1 MPHVTIEYV
10 IMVPVL
16 ILQIFLFP
24 LTASWLMNIW
34 VDSRRTLALQE
45 AASHIGSSIQQVYF
59 ALNHDSISAGTVTQK
74 VDVPP
79 FIENYPYI
87 GNATLKTVLD
97 PALNSSKVLEITLKL
112 RTVGTTVTTSVI
124 LGQNV
129 TWRESTFVSNSTNA
143 CIMVEKFANG
153 TICLSFGG

>member
-1 MPHVTIEYV
+1 
-10 IMVPVL
+10 
-16 ILQIFLFP
+16 
-24 LTASWLMNIW
+24 MNIW

-45 AASHIGSSIQQVYF
+45 AASHMGSSIQQVYF

-79 FIENYPYI
+79 FIENYPYV
-87 GNATLKTVLD
+87 GNATLKTILD
-97 PALNSSKVLEITLKL
+97 PDLNSSKVLEITLKL
-112 RTVGTTVTTSVI
+112 TTVGTTVKTSVI

-129 TWRESTFVSNSTNA
+129 TWQESIFVSNSTNA
-143 CIMVEKFANG
+143 CIRAEKLTNG